1 MEARV
6 KGVLAATIRAEE
18 VTPALLSAL
27 QEGLLQALA
36 AEGLLTPAQHRR
48 AVELRRARWAGT
60 GSSPGKPTDPRR
72 EEGT

>member
-6 KGVLAATIRAEE
+6 KGVLADVIRAEE

-36 AEGLLTPAQHRR
+36 EKGLLTPAQYRR
-48 AVELRRARWAGT
+48 AEEIRQGRPGDRRLVPDLRDLR
-60 GSSPGKPTDPRR
+60 GSR
-72 EEGT
+72 E